1 MIRRLTSVLRT
12 PALWLVLGS
21 LALAGLVVWHLP
33 AGGGIDTA
41 AHAYKVA
48 VAQAGGSWLWDGL
61 WYSGSYAAATYG
73 YLYYLVAAHTG
84 QTVLVVCSA
93 SALPA
98 LFWCYLRGVW
108 DLTPRMSIAASTG
121 LAVTVALALPFGE
134 YPFLVGLAMAMAGA
148 ALLATKR
155 LGWAAVAA
163 LPFGAA
169 LFVNPLS
176 VLCVGVLLA
185 ADLLARPTMRRHLA
199 IFAAAVAPFA
209 ALRLAM
215 TFAFVQP
222 SVEIDLLGPQAK
234 FVAMGLGGALLVR
247 LSRDPDRRAK
257 SMVFLAAAAACALA
271 WTVPH
276 NPVGDDMGRF
286 YMIFGVPVLLTVRR
300 LCMPLRT
307 AAVLGCAVLVLPLAM
322 AGAIATT
329 SGPSFADW
337 QAFFAPG
344 LRLAGRY
351 YDPNYRF
358 EVVPMA
364 KHWEAYFFPLAGYP
378 LAQGWYRQS
387 DAIHNAALR
396 DPNGSATQYAAWLR
410 NVAVR
415 YIFVPHATLQPSA
428 AVEPHLLASS
438 PQFVRVADVGRWT
451 VYRVRNPR
459 PIAAPSSGFTANP
472 AAEVVRYGRTE
483 LTLSVSRAGRYTVKE
498 TWSPYWALVRGAG
511 SLARAPGDWLV
522 LRAAKPGEYKIR
534 FDVTTRRVLD
544 QLL

>member
-1 MIRRLTSVLRT
+1 MTRRLTSVLRT
-12 PALWLVLGS
+12 PALWLALGT

-41 AHAYKVA
+41 AHAYKIA

-84 QTVLVVCSA
+84 QAVLVVCSA
-93 SALPA
+93 SVLPA
-98 LFWCYLRGVW
+98 LFWWYLRGVW
-108 DLTPRMSIAASTG
+108 DLTLRMSIVASTG

-148 ALLATKR
+148 ALVATKR

-185 ADLLARPTMRRHLA
+185 ADFLVRPAMRRRLA
-199 IFAAAVAPFA
+199 VFVAALAPFLI
-209 ALRLAM
+209 LRLAM
-215 TFAFVQP
+215 IIAFAQP

-234 FVAMGLGGALLVR
+234 FVAIGLAGALLIR

-257 SMVFLAAAAACALA
+257 STVFLVAAAACALA
-271 WTVPH
+271 WLVPH

-300 LCMPLRT
+300 MWMPLRT

-322 AGAIATT
+322 AGAVATT
-329 SGPSFADW
+329 SGPSFTDW
-337 QAFFAPG
+337 QSFFVPG
-344 LRLAGRY
+344 LRLASRY

-358 EVVPMA
+358 EVLPLA

-378 LAQGWYRQS
+378 LAQGWYRQN
-387 DAIHNAALR
+387 DAIHNMALR
-396 DPNGSATQYAAWLR
+396 ADDAGARQYAVWLR
-410 NVAVR
+410 SVGVK
-415 YIFVPHATLQPSA
+415 YVFVPHATLQLSA
-428 AVEPHLLASS
+428 AGEPRLLASS
-438 PQFVRVADVGRWT
+438 PEFVRVAGEQRWI
-451 VYRVRNPR
+451 VYRVTDPR
-459 PIAAPSSGFTANP
+459 PI
-472 AAEVVRYGRTE
+472 VV
-483 LTLSVSRAGRYTVKE
+483 
-498 TWSPYWALVRGAG
+498 P
-511 SLARAPGDWLV
+511 APGT
-522 LRAAKPGEYKIR
+522 AAANSVP
-534 FDVTTRRVLD
+534 TS
-544 QLL
+544 